1 MSGQKPGPKGQA
13 KIPIQIDET
22 VAMGMYSN
30 FMLINHNESE
40 FVIDFAYLLP
50 GPPRAKIGSRIILTP
65 QHMKRVLDTLAKNVE
80 KYEERFGPIKP
91 AGAPDEQLVH

>member
-1 MSGQKPGPKGQA
+1 MSEQKPGPKGQA
-13 KIPIQIDET
+13 KIAIQIDDN

-50 GPPRAKIGSRIILTP
+50 GPPRAKIGSRVILTP
-65 QHMKRVLDTLAKNVE
+65 QHMKRVLETVQKNIE
-80 KYEERFGPIKP
+80 KYEERFGPIK
-91 AGAPDEQLVH
+91 AAAVAEEQIVH